1 MQVDNLRAL
10 TDSIKAGEKVVLFPP
25 GMFSLIALVLLLVI
39 NSILITTSFINIF
52 LSETD
57 LQQQAILQF
66 SSLGISF
73 LLVIFP
79 NLMVLSGKKKFS
91 ILSYY
96 YAWLLLIF
104 AVFILVLGF
113 SGLLVLNKIAVI
125 LIISLIVSLIC
136 IFIYRSAAYMLVRE
150 FFYLLK
156 NPEAG
161 E

>member
-1 MQVDNLRAL
+1 MQIDNLRAL
-10 TDSIKAGEKVVLFPP
+10 TDSIKAGERVVLFPP

-39 NSILITTSFINIF
+39 NTVLITSSLINIF
-52 LSETD
+52 FTEAD
-57 LQQQAILQF
+57 FKQQALFQF

-73 LLVIFP
+73 LLVILP

-96 YAWLLLIF
+96 YSWL
-104 AVFILVLGF
+104 ILVFSVLMLALGL
-113 SGLLVLNKIAVI
+113 SGLLVLNKAAVI
-125 LIISLIVSLIC
+125 LTISFIVSLSC
-136 IFIYRSAAYMLVRE
+136 IFIYRSAAYLLVKE

-156 NPEAG
+156 NPEAN